1 MLKQFMRFAG
11 VGGIAT
17 GLMYVLLIAQVES
30 LAVPAVIASAVA
42 YSLSAVFNYIANYH
56 FTFSSQAPH
65 QRALPRFALVAA
77 AGLAL
82 NTLIMYLLTS
92 VVSAHYLLAQILATI
107 VVLIWNFAAN
117 RCWTYA
123 AHKA

>member
-1 MLKQFMRFAG
+1 MLKQFIRFAG
-11 VGGIAT
+11 VGGVAT
-17 GLMYVLLIAQVES
+17 GLMYVLLIAQVEW
-30 LAVPAVIASAVA
+30 LAMPAVAASAVA
-42 YSLSAVFNYIANYH
+42 YSLSAVFNYSANYH
-56 FTFSSQAPH
+56 FTFASQAPH
-65 QRALPRFALVAA
+65 QRALPRFVVVAT

-107 VVLIWNFAAN
+107 VVLVWNFVAN
-117 RCWTYA
+117 LYWTYA